1 VLKISQ
7 LESRHERRLVL
18 EGKLIPPW
26 TTELQSACEKAR
38 ENLEGREFVVDL
50 KNLTVISQEG
60 EDLLA
65 ELMNEGVKFRGC
77 GVYARQVLWQLA
89 RSERGDRPEEKS

>member
-7 LESRHERRLVL
+7 LESPHERRLVL
-18 EGKLIPPW
+18 EGKLVTPW
-26 TTELQSACEKAR
+26 TTELQSACEEAR
-38 ENLEGREFVVDL
+38 KNLEGREFVVDL

-60 EDLLA
+60 ETLLA
-65 ELMNEGVKFRGC
+65 ALMHEGVKFHGC

-89 RSERGDRPEEKS
+89 RSERGHHQEEKS